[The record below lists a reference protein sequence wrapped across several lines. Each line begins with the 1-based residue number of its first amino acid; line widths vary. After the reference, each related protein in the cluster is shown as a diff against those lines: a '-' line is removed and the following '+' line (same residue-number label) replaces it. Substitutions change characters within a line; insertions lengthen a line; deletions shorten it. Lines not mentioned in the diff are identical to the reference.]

1 MANTFQ
7 QRTPTCP
14 HCGYAMDHDDMVDAA
29 DDVFE
34 AAVNEQR
41 LPVLCPSCDAQYWL
55 RGGYSPHYT
64 TAFSEEELS

>member
-1 MANTFQ
+1 MADTVQ

-14 HCGYAMDHDDMVDAA
+14 HCGYAMDYDDMVDTA

-34 AAVNEQR
+34 AAVSEQR
-41 LPVLCPSCDAQYWL
+41 LPVTCPSCDAQYWL
-55 RGGYSPHYT
+55 QGGYSPHYT

>member
-14 HCGYAMDHDDMVDAA
+14 NCGYAMDHDDMVNTA
-29 DDVFE
+29 DDFFE

-41 LPVLCPSCDAQYWL
+41 LPVTCPSCDAQYWL
-55 RGGYSPHYT
+55 QGGYSPHYT